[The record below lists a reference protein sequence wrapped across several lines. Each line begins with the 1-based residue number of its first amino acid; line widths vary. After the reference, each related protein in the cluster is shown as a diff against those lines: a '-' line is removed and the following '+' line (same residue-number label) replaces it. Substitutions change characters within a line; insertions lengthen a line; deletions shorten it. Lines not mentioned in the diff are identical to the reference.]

1 MIAEPAAL
9 CEVMPEL
16 LLLTLIQAFQ
26 VKLQLNAERTH
37 RGVAGTGFLAMFLDD
52 IILLDAC

>member
-9 CEVMPEL
+9 GEVMPEL

-26 VKLQLNAERTH
+26 VKLHFNDNRTH
-37 RGVAGTGFLAMFLDD
+37 RGVSGTGFLAVILDEVS
-52 IILLDAC
+52 LP